1 MSRAEI
7 SQTSR
12 VIACQEV
19 SCFALEYFSLKERWV
34 DARAHEYRIKQ
45 FINLREI

>member
-19 SCFALEYFSLKERWV
+19 SCLALEYFSLEERWV
-34 DARAHEYRIKQ
+34 DARTNEYRIKQ
-45 FINLREI
+45 LINLGEI